1 MTGLQ
6 AAAEL
11 TQRLPG
17 LRVLMLSVYIAIRY
31 AEASRTS
38 DVASTPQF
46 DDQRRGVARR
56 RSSVALSSGDRPS
69 RAPRACAG

>member
-31 AEASRTS
+31 AERGAGRVTS
-38 DVASTPQF
+38 L
-46 DDQRRGVARR
+46 RR
-56 RSSVALSSGDRPS
+56 RNSTVSALGSQAD
-69 RAPRACAG
+69 APPAR